1 MAHLLFDWIN
11 SFGLSRLASDEA
23 DLANGFLFAEL
34 LARHNQ
40 LPEERAAR
48 GGAGSGLQMT
58 AGASGPS
65 SPTPSVRSPPRMTG
79 PGPFRD
85 TDRVE
90 DAARNFAG
98 LLPTLQRL
106 GIKVSP
112 TTVQDIVRGRAG
124 CATRLAYD
132 LYSRLAVLERVR
144 VGRGT
149 DDVPKPLVQ
158 AQVRVA
164 GVESMSAPKQALLVL

>member
-23 DLANGFLFAEL
+23 DLANGFLLAEL

-40 LPEERAAR
+40 LPEEKPAR
-48 GGAGSGLQMT
+48 GGAGSGVPL
-58 AGASGPS
+58 ASGMTGPT
-65 SPTPSVRSPPRMTG
+65 SPAGSVRSPPRMAG

-112 TTVQDIVRGRAG
+112 TLVQDIVRGRPG

-132 LYSRLAVLERVR
+132 VYTRLAALERVR

-158 AQVRVA
+158 AQVRRW
-164 GVESMSAPKQALLVL
+164 